1 MYFNG
6 ILQSIYCKNGTG
18 KNPSIYLLHCY
29 PMVYLP
35 DISGKLKT
43 GYEGPIIFLF
53 NRITEVLIRVIM
65 VVGRDDKNGGSD
77 KL

>member
-1 MYFNG
+1 
-6 ILQSIYCKNGTG
+6 
-18 KNPSIYLLHCY
+18 
-29 PMVYLP
+29 MVYLP

-43 GYEGPIIFLF
+43 GYEGRIIFLF